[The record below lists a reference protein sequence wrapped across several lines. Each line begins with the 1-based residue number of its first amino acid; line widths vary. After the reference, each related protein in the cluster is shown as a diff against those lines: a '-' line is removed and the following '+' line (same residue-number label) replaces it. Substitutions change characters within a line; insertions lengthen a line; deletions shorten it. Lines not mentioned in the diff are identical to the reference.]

1 MSRPAKSK
9 PASTPAKKTAAKT
22 ATKSKAGPTAQRAVR
37 GSYAP
42 ERTRQLLVDSA
53 IKLFSERG
61 FTGTSMQ
68 DIVDGAGVTK
78 GAFYHHF
85 ESKEDVLQLIH
96 DEFLESQQVEMER
109 ILAEYSSPVD
119 QLRETIKMSVRSVV
133 QYREHVAIYFQE
145 RRHLTGE
152 RGQNVRAR
160 RDDVDKQIA
169 GIIRR
174 GQRSGDFDKRISVR
188 VAVYGWVGMSAWVY
202 QWFRPGRDMTAE
214 DVASQLA
221 MLVLDGLLAKS

>member
-1 MSRPAKSK
+1 MTKPTKSQPAK
-9 PASTPAKKTAAKT
+9 AART
-22 ATKSKAGPTAQRAVR
+22 QRAVR
-37 GSYAP
+37 GTYAP

-68 DIVDGAGVTK
+68 DIVEGAGVTK

-96 DEFLESQQVEMER
+96 DEFLEAQQQEMTR
-109 ILAEYSSPVD
+109 ILAEYDSPVD
-119 QLRETIKMSVRSVV
+119 QLRETIQMSVRSVV

-145 RRHLTGE
+145 RRHLTGD
-152 RGQNVRAR
+152 RGKSVRDR
-160 RDDVDKQIA
+160 RDEVDKQIA
-169 GIIRR
+169 KIIRR
-174 GQRSGDFDKRISVR
+174 GQKSGDFDKRISVP

-221 MLVLDGLLAKS
+221 MLVLDGLLAKN